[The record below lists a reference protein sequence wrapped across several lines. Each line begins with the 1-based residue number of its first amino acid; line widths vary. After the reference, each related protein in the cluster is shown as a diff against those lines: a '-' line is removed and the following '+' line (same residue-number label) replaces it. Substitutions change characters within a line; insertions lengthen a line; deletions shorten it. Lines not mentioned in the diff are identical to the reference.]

1 MSVRK
6 RPTAL
11 VDMAKLMSF
20 RGAEP
25 LVLTQISGPG
35 RPRRIRLLPL
45 EEAVFGRDDDCQVIL
60 DEDPV
65 SRRHARIL
73 FADLKPQVLDLGSTN
88 GTFLNGK
95 QVHRALLKN
104 GDRIQIGGSVF
115 QVALGKDGAGHAP
128 LSDAGIKQVQ
138 TLIQKSKGDSAG
150 PSGQSSAISGDLFEI
165 RLPSLLQVL
174 ESDRATGTL
183 VIRHAGREGNL
194 HIHQGMIRHATL
206 GRARGVKALYRLM
219 VLEEGSFEFFIPGR
233 SPEYDTVEGDLQK
246 HLLEAMRQKDEFG
259 AYRKQLPQGQATL
272 VFNASMSINLARVPG
287 VVYEVLA
294 AIRNYGTVDR
304 ILEFCQVPD
313 FEICRVLLALL
324 KHKVVTVEPAAKEAA
339 W

>member
-1 MSVRK
+1 MPVRK
-6 RPTAL
+6 RPTEL

-25 LVLTQISGPG
+25 LVLNQVSGPG
-35 RPRRIRLLPL
+35 RPRKIRLLPL

-73 FADLKPQVLDLGSTN
+73 FADFKPQILDLGSTN

-95 QVHRALLKN
+95 QVHRALLRN
-104 GDRIQIGGSVF
+104 GDQIQIGGSVF
-115 QVALGKDGAGHAP
+115 EVAMGKEGPDP
-128 LSDAGIKQVQ
+128 EQLSGTGLQRVKS
-138 TLIQKSKGDSAG
+138 LIQKSKGESPAD
-150 PSGQSSAISGDLFEI
+150 SGQTSAISGNLTEI

-183 VIRHAGREGNL
+183 VVRHAGREGNL
-194 HIHQGMIRHATL
+194 HIHQGAIRHTTL

-219 VLEEGSFEFFIPGR
+219 VLEEGRFEFFIPGR

-246 HLLEAMRQKDEFG
+246 HLLEAMRQKDEL
-259 AYRKQLPQGQATL
+259 AVYRKQLPQGEVAL
-272 VFNASMSINLARVPG
+272 VFNAGMTIDVARVPG
-287 VVYEVLA
+287 MVYEVMA
-294 AIRNYGTVDR
+294 AVRNHGNLDR

-313 FEICRVLLALL
+313 FEICRVLLVLL
-324 KHKVVTVEPAAKEAA
+324 KHNVITVERAAKEAA